1 MWPRIVHF
9 ILQNRILLIILLLG
23 STLLISTNLKHLKTS
38 RKFIQIVP
46 DEDPDY
52 RRYEFFDSLFG
63 KQSGK
68 LFALSLEDENIYRL
82 SNFKILSELIK
93 NLEAIDGVDLVLGL
107 PNIVALENNVS
118 AKKFE
123 MKPLFDPFPSSQKV
137 LDSLLEVAYTLK
149 LYENRLWNPQNK
161 SLLILI
167 NINPEVDN
175 SMRRDKV
182 TKDII
187 TYAHTFTKETKID
200 FHYGGL
206 PYIRSIMTTT
216 VEEEIV
222 LFIALSFSI
231 TFLTL
236 LLFFRSF
243 SASFYPMILILIL
256 IVWVMSILGAFGYEL
271 TILTVLL
278 PSVLIIIA
286 IPNCI
291 YMINKYH
298 QQFIKYRS
306 KEKALV
312 VTIQKIGM
320 IMFISNT
327 TTAIGFLVLLYT
339 RIPPIMEFG
348 IVAGL
353 NILITFVISLIF
365 IPIVLS
371 YLPAPRQRH
380 IKHLDFKLV
389 NSLIAFFEATCKS
402 EENRKIVYITTLGLL
417 LIAVWGMFK
426 INTISYMV
434 DDLPESSRV
443 MEDLAF
449 LESNF
454 KGVLPFEIIIDT
466 HKKRGYRNLKYLKL
480 IDELQTELENLPYLS
495 KALSITTFLKAANQA
510 FFEDSSRY
518 TLPNRYVQNIVL
530 RNLKN
535 QDQDANSKIKINNL
549 IDSTGRYIRLSMQ
562 ISDLGSDK
570 IKQHVENTINPLLDS
585 VLRDS
590 PLEAKPTGTAFIFF
604 KGNNFLVKNLKNSI
618 LLAFV
623 LIGILMGLM
632 FKNVRIILISLV
644 TNLIPLILTAGL
656 MGWLGIPLKP
666 STTLAF
672 SIAFGISIDDSIHF
686 LAKYKQELRI
696 NNPNAILTSLHETG
710 VSMFYTS
717 VVLFLG
723 FIIFT
728 GSNFGGTVLLGF
740 LCSITLLF
748 AMVSNLIIL
757 PSLLWSF
764 DAYPKLK
771 EN

>member
-9 ILQNRILLIILLLG
+9 ILRNRILLII
-23 STLLISTNLKHLKTS
+23 TLLTATGLVSTNLKHLKVS

-52 RRYEFFDSLFG
+52 QYYQFFDTLFG
-63 KQSGK
+63 KESGK
-68 LFALSLEDENIYRL
+68 LFALSLQDEAIYQL
-82 SNFKILSELIK
+82 DNFQVLIELIQ

-107 PNIVALENNVS
+107 PNIVTLENNVA

-123 MKPLFDPFPSSQKV
+123 TKSLFDPFPTTQQV
-137 LDSLLEVAYTLK
+137 FDSLLGVAYTLK
-149 LYENRLWNPQNK
+149 LYENRLWNPQNRA
-161 SLLILI
+161 LLILV
-167 NINPEVDN
+167 NINSEVDN

-182 TKDII
+182 TNDII
-187 TYAHTFTKETKID
+187 AYGRAFTAKTNID
-200 FHYGGL
+200 LHYGGL
-206 PYIRSIMTTT
+206 PYIRTIMTLT

-222 LFIALSFSI
+222 LFVLLSFSI
-231 TFLTL
+231 TFIAL

-243 SASFYPMILILIL
+243 SASFYPMILIFIL
-256 IVWVMSILGAFGYEL
+256 IIWVMSTLAALRYEL

-298 QQFIKYRS
+298 QQFVKYRD
-306 KEKALV
+306 KEKALT
-312 VTIQKIGM
+312 VTVQKIGM
-320 IMFISNT
+320 IMFISNM
-327 TTAIGFLVLLYT
+327 TTAVGFLVLLYT
-339 RIPPIMEFG
+339 QIPPIMEFG

-353 NILITFVISLIF
+353 NILITFIISLIF

-380 IKHLDFKLV
+380 IKHLDFKFV
-389 NSLIAFFEATCKS
+389 NLLIKFFEDTCQSK
-402 EENRKIVYITTLGLL
+402 RGRQVVYAVTGGLL
-417 LIAVWGMFK
+417 LVAIGGMFK
-426 INTISYMV
+426 VNTISYMV
-434 DDLPESSRV
+434 DDLPESSHV
-443 MEDLAF
+443 TEDLAF
-449 LESNF
+449 LETNF
-454 KGVLPFEIIIDT
+454 KGVLPFEVIIDT

-480 IDELQTELENLPYLS
+480 IDQLQTELENLPHIS
-495 KALSITTFLKAANQA
+495 KGLSIITFLKAANQA

-518 TLPNRYVQNIVL
+518 ALPNRYVQNIIL

-535 QDQDANSKIKINNL
+535 QDANSKIKIDNL
-549 IDSTGRYIRLSMQ
+549 LDSTGRYIRLSMQ

-570 IKQHVENTINPLLDS
+570 IKDYIEHKINPLLDS
-585 VLRDS
+585 ILRDS
-590 PLEAKPTGTAFIFF
+590 PLEAKATGTAFIFF
-604 KGNNFLVKNLKNSI
+604 KGNNFLVENLKNSI

-623 LIGILMGLM
+623 LIAILMGLM
-632 FKNVRIILISLV
+632 FKKGRIILISLV

-666 STTLAF
+666 STTLVF

-686 LAKYKQELRI
+686 LAKYKQELRSR
-696 NNPNAILTSLHETG
+696 NPTAILTSLHETG

-723 FIIFT
+723 FVIFT
-728 GSNFGGTVLLGF
+728 ASNFGGTVLLGF

-748 AMVSNLIIL
+748 AMISNLIVL
-757 PSLLWSF
+757 PSLLWSLETF
-764 DAYPKLK
+764 SKSQK
-771 EN
+771 N